1 MGAPYLSDDKQH
13 FFAQGTPITI
23 DADKSGDLLIT
34 WAYGNMVVPKDIEI
48 WGGSETQATGSKI
61 IDYNSTFINVNG
73 GRIKSVWGGNRG
85 PGHIKKVTINVN
97 GGITANLSAGIGYG
111 AKDAPNWKNADL
123 GATVI
128 DEAVVTVRRG
138 TVNLLYGGTGSG
150 IATVKKSTLNFSGRA
165 TYATA
170 GNSNGHVGEANLNI
184 TGGTVLIS
192 AQCMNRGTAN
202 TLNAKITG
210 GNIKELFII
219 GDATAKFEGK
229 VNMGIYGGTIKKFT
243 VKEKSINQEAVTEN
257 MSIKYSSNA
266 KIPAS
271 QLSGTGA
278 VEDNSNGVS
287 EAKLVRLY
295 PFPNKCKSI
304 YGILVDG
311 KPINMPAEL
320 PMKEQEIRFALGM
333 AHVYE
338 VVGDG
343 LVVLDHHNYNA
354 DNTKAL
360 KYTGKLPCDDEV
372 SYPRGKNPNTTT
384 DKKDDVTSPTQ
395 PSDPSA
401 PTTDQDNKE
410 NKA

>member
-1 MGAPYLSDDKQH
+1 MGVPYLSEDKQH
-13 FFAQGTPITI
+13 FFAEGTPITI

-34 WAYGNMVVPKDIEI
+34 WADGNMVVPKDIEI

-61 IDYNSTFINVNG
+61 IDYDSTFINVNG

-128 DEAVVTVRRG
+128 DEAVVTVRKG

-170 GNSNGHVGEANLNI
+170 GNSNGHVGEANLNV
-184 TGGTVLIS
+184 TGGTVLTC

-243 VKEKSINQEAVTEN
+243 IKEKAINQEAVTEN

-266 KIPAS
+266 KIPVS
-271 QLSGTGA
+271 QLAGTGA
-278 VEDNSNGVS
+278 VEDNSNGVC
-287 EAKLVRLY
+287 EAKLVRL
-295 PFPNKCKSI
+295 
-304 YGILVDG
+304 
-311 KPINMPAEL
+311 
-320 PMKEQEIRFALGM
+320 
-333 AHVYE
+333 
-338 VVGDG
+338 VGDG
-343 LVVLDHHNYNA
+343 LVVLDQHNYNA

-360 KYTGKLPCDDEV
+360 KFTGKLPCDDEL

-384 DKKDDVTSPTQ
+384 DKKDDVPSSTQ
-395 PSDPSA
+395 PSEPSA
-401 PTTDQDNKE
+401 PATDQDNKE